1 MFTKALVPLDNTEIS
16 EGIIPLVTQLAQGL
30 DMGVVL
36 ATAISQDRDIRR
48 ALELARGL

>member
-36 ATAISQDRDIRR
+36 ATAISQDH
-48 ALELARGL
+48 